1 MNNTGTTLTAFFVG
15 MTPASQILNTRIVSL
30 GSTSQNDYS
39 SSASCVAIYQPG
51 SLVGTYRNPSQTFG
65 TITLNQPYI
74 TCSLYDGTSGYTFL
88 NGSPSGTSFA
98 STGSFNI
105 TAYGVGNY
113 SFAPAGSEPFIGFM
127 GEVIVFNTALTTFQR
142 QSMEGYLAW
151 KWGLQNNLPDE
162 HPYKFIIPNFP
173 TNFTPTSITG
183 AQLWLDGADTS
194 TITSN
199 ATTGITQWVDKSV
212 NQYTAVPAMFTI
224 PGCVVWVSPGVFFNE
239 FGPVSSV
246 TNFGTAGGNLSLTS
260 GTVTKVGVAYPS
272 SVYLSF
278 AAGSSMSL
286 PSITYTQTSRTVI
299 AVVTVG
305 ATGEFRQFL
314 NGGQNSR
321 DIQFYSYNTNLE
333 LNCFGVGVHLQ
344 YVPSPQ
350 NFFNSISIICATST
364 TADRG
369 VFINGA
375 AQTTGVNDTGSYS
388 TGTTT
393 TQVIGNGGGSF
404 DVYEMM
410 VFDGALT
417 ASQRQQVEAYLAY
430 KYNLQSKLP
439 PSHPYYATLFH
450 RVFTVTSTYYLSTI
464 PTIVNTTQNNLN
476 AIRTNGQ
483 ILTINNY
490 TWSSWATTFF
500 VVKTGNISFFGGT
513 AATSY
518 RGGYI
523 GTFNYSLYDT
533 GTASFYDS
541 VLPAG
546 TQVIPLNQWCIFS
559 IGYGGGTQATN
570 YAVNGTLRAS
580 TTSSPGGY
588 QTAASPLWISAY
600 GPSAITG
607 GDDIT
612 IGEVIQFNRS
622 ITSQERQTIETYLS
636 RKWNIP
642 LPYSIPSFVPV
653 FSPFPSPPP
662 TISNTTTGQPSVF
675 FPAGA
680 QMTSVNVPL
689 AGTAST
695 SVTESIIL
703 ETVITSGTKS
713 ITVPSSPPGNITVT
727 FAVMGGGGGGGAP
740 LFAFSSAYGGG
751 GGGQGGTTITS
762 VTVPAGTNIT
772 YSVLIGAGGAGAPG
786 AAANGGNGGNGS
798 NSTLTLSGNTYIG
811 GGGRGGA
818 GGVYGAV
825 TIPGGLGGTGTTIG
839 YAGGSAI
846 HGVGGQPG
854 FGGGGAGGFIG
865 GGGDAGGGGGG
876 PGGGDGGRNEDIILP
891 VSGFL
896 RSVGFSGSNAAV
908 NSGAGGGGGGQG
920 RGGGGGGAGGI
931 PPEFQVVSGNG
942 GAGAAGKLTITV
954 NSYITV
960 STTSAPRSFIALY
973 QCPTSATAINI
984 GIGNNISGGA
994 FGICQSNN
1002 TLYAPYQYVLGDV
1015 SFGVANYTGINYAF
1029 TSFDASTNILSGFPG
1044 FNDLS
1049 GKAVAYQNNAFN
1061 TPFYIG
1067 SSSALY
1073 TSSGFHLCEF
1083 IATSN
1088 AISSTE
1094 RENVE
1099 GYLAWKWGI
1108 SGQLPSDHPYA
1119 LFPPSGEQW
1128 ISTVTPANICG
1139 LISWLDANDPGLVT
1153 TYNKQVWTDTGFP
1166 LGTLTYKVNEIACSS
1181 NGVYILAAAYGYGV
1195 YINSNSGNPS
1205 SWSNV
1210 FSDSGGNFW
1219 FNVAM
1224 SSTGQVMYA
1233 SSSNTGIW
1241 RSISYG
1247 DSGSWSN
1254 VLGGYGGFY
1263 YHNYLA
1269 CDSTGRYVY
1278 TTVDIAG
1285 VSVNSNYGQGSWT
1298 ITLGARVSLVT
1309 SSYGSI
1315 VYAVSADTKRVYKS
1329 TDYGQTWSVVYDGG
1343 SIILNFNPLS
1353 ITTDSTGTY
1362 VAVMYITGPT
1372 GREFFI
1378 QASSNGGT
1386 SWSNV
1391 YSLNA
1396 AGQLTYQLAYSSNG
1410 QYLIAVKPADATVA
1424 ALLINSNYGFG
1435 PWTDSYIPVVT
1446 PGGTTTGTPQALA
1459 LKGDGTRIFASTQA
1473 ALMAST
1479 AAPTTAFKDKA
1490 VPGDVFVLD
1499 GTYSMNN
1506 IRTIPS
1512 LSIQGTA
1519 TETFTSIPSIASALV
1534 VFFPQSNGTIVGWG
1548 GSSPTLTLTN
1558 VTTARYGTTTYTL
1571 TSAPQLTFIGWGSG
1585 NYYSSLNGGPL
1596 TVTTNSLV
1604 ASTSFTVGQQVGEV
1618 VLYND
1623 FLEQP
1628 SRQILEG
1635 YLARKWNITGNLPTT
1650 HPYYYSTPTLDTL
1663 KDVGSLSI
1671 PTLYPSLT
1679 LWMDA
1684 ADTTFTGTQW
1694 LDKSPIG
1701 DIFKVN
1707 GANPLPTFSTIKTS
1721 GPSIPGVYFAGQ
1733 ASLVGTVISPMNTG
1747 TGSCFVVLSPSGTSN
1762 AQILTGSSSAER
1774 AFGFFY
1780 SPTIAVSPYQG
1791 AANSKMNSFGG
1802 ITNSP
1807 MALFAQIN
1815 GGNTGQGSVQFSLSP
1830 TSQGTAGTA
1839 LQPVAPSSSTWTMG
1853 FGAGGLTSLQQGFF
1867 LHELVCFSTYLS
1879 TLDRQKMEGYLAWKW
1894 GMQGQLPSGHPYAAR
1909 RP

>member
-1 MNNTGTTLTAFFVG
+1 
-15 MTPASQILNTRIVSL
+15 
-30 GSTSQNDYS
+30 
-39 SSASCVAIYQPG
+39 
-51 SLVGTYRNPSQTFG
+51 
-65 TITLNQPYI
+65 
-74 TCSLYDGTSGYTFL
+74 
-88 NGSPSGTSFA
+88 
-98 STGSFNI
+98 
-105 TAYGVGNY
+105 
-113 SFAPAGSEPFIGFM
+113 
-127 GEVIVFNTALTTFQR
+127 
-142 QSMEGYLAW
+142 MEGYLAW

-173 TNFTPTSITG
+173 TNFTPTSIPG

-199 ATTGITQWVDKSV
+199 ATTGITQWADKSV
-212 NQYTAVPAMFTI
+212 NRYNAVPAMFTI
-224 PGCVVWVSPGVFFNE
+224 PGCVVWLTPGFLPQPD
-239 FGPVSSV
+239 GIITSV
-246 TNFGTAGGNLSLTS
+246 QNYGTAGGTFSVVS
-260 GTVTKVGVAYPS
+260 GTVTNTQASYPS
-272 SVYLSF
+272 SYYLTF
-278 AAGSSMSL
+278 GAGSSMKL
-286 PSITYTQTSRTVI
+286 PQITYTQTSRTVI

-333 LNCFGVGVHLQ
+333 LNRVGVHLQ

-364 TADRG
+364 TEDRG

-375 AQTTGVNDTGSYS
+375 AQTTSVNDTGSYS

-417 ASQRQQVEAYLAY
+417 ASQRQQMEAYLAY

-500 VVKTGNISFFGGT
+500 VVKTTNISFFGGT

-523 GTFNYSLYDT
+523 GTFNYGLYDT

-680 QMTSVNVPL
+680 QMVSTLNSGLGSPTIPGCQLWLDAADTTTLMRSGSRVTEWRDKSGNGYNMNKTSDTFPVTGGAINGLNTVRFATGSSIKQSTLVNGAKNFYWVGKIASANLDGYFFFLMGADGAYNWHASIVGSGNPYLYPYSVNTYVSPGL
-689 AGTAST
+689 FNATASQ
-695 SVTESIIL
+695 
-703 ETVITSGTKS
+703 
-713 ITVPSSPPGNITVT
+713 
-727 FAVMGGGGGGGAP
+727 
-740 LFAFSSAYGGG
+740 YGGG
-751 GGGQGGTTITS
+751 TTAAVDTNFGVLKYPPDGSLTMISVAGITGDTYYQGLCYDRNIPNRGWCGDLAEVIIFNQALSTTQHQQVEGYLATKWGLRANLPPTHPYSS
-762 VTVPAGTNIT
+762 VPYTGPF
-772 YSVLIGAGGAGAPG
+772 
-786 AAANGGNGGNGS
+786 
-798 NSTLTLSGNTYIG
+798 TLNP
-811 GGGRGGA
+811 
-818 GGVYGAV
+818 
-825 TIPGGLGGTGTTIG
+825 TIP
-839 YAGGSAI
+839 
-846 HGVGGQPG
+846 
-854 FGGGGAGGFIG
+854 
-865 GGGDAGGGGGG
+865 
-876 PGGGDGGRNEDIILP
+876 
-891 VSGFL
+891 VSKSL
-896 RSVGFSGSNAAV
+896 M
-908 NSGAGGGGGGQG
+908 
-920 RGGGGGGAGGI
+920 
-931 PPEFQVVSGNG
+931 VV
-942 GAGAAGKLTITV
+942 
-954 NSYITV
+954 
-960 STTSAPRSFIALY
+960 Y

-984 GIGNNISGGA
+984 GIGSNISGGA

-1139 LISWLDANDPGLVT
+1139 LVSWLDANDPGLVT
-1153 TYNKQVWTDTGFP
+1153 TYNIRVWTDTMLNTIITARTYP
-1166 LGTLTYKVNEIACSS
+1166 TELSCTLAGDWIIASVYGA
-1181 NGVYILAAAYGYGV
+1181 GVYIYNGFWRFGVQNNNGNFWTNVLTARTRTPGAPIVFAASTNTGIWVSLYGGAEGTWECLEPTPFSSSFQKNGLACSANGTLLYTTVYPGV
-1195 YINSNSGNPS
+1195 YRKNIYGGGWTQVLIFPNGTSGGPIVSADNGILYVAATRLDLFTRDTFS
-1205 SWSNV
+1205 SIYKTTDYGASWSNV
-1210 FSDSGGNFW
+1210 FSFPS
-1219 FNVAM
+1219 
-1224 SSTGQVMYA
+1224 
-1233 SSSNTGIW
+1233 
-1241 RSISYG
+1241 R
-1247 DSGSWSN
+1247 
-1254 VLGGYGGFY
+1254 L
-1263 YHNYLA
+1263 
-1269 CDSTGRYVY
+1269 
-1278 TTVDIAG
+1278 
-1285 VSVNSNYGQGSWT
+1285 
-1298 ITLGARVSLVT
+1298 SLY
-1309 SSYGSI
+1309 SM
-1315 VYAVSADTKRVYKS
+1315 
-1329 TDYGQTWSVVYDGG
+1329 
-1343 SIILNFNPLS
+1343 
-1353 ITTDSTGTY
+1353 TTDSTGTY
-1362 VAVMYITGPT
+1362 VAARGDNRAQVSLLYV
-1372 GREFFI
+1372 
-1378 QASSNGGT
+1378 SSNGGLAWSKVENMDSRIESIT
-1386 SWSNV
+1386 SAPNV
-1391 YSLNA
+1391 AYSLDEP
-1396 AGQLTYQLAYSSNG
+1396 
-1410 QYLIAVKPADATVA
+1410 YLLSQNPLGSGSTTLFPPIAV
-1424 ALLINSNYGFG
+1424 NSSYGFG
-1435 PWTDSYIPVVT
+1435 PWT
-1446 PGGTTTGTPQALA
+1446 
-1459 LKGDGTRIFASTQA
+1459 
-1473 ALMAST
+1473 
-1479 AAPTTAFKDKA
+1479 TTAPPPGNNQFNPTLRGIAVNSNGSIIYGAYDYVANNPQRQVTTVFRSGDTPATAFNDKA

-1558 VTTARYGTTTYTL
+1558 VTTALYGTTTYTL
-1571 TSAPQLTFIGWGSG
+1571 TSAPQLMFIGWGSG

-1635 YLARKWNITGNLPTT
+1635 YLARKWNITGNLPIT

-1701 DIFKVN
+1701 DVFKVN

-1867 LHELVCFSTYLS
+1867 LHELVCFSTYFS